1 LSSNEWIGMVASV
14 AQRCVDKGLKMT
26 GPRKVIAEA
35 LSRSNDHPDADMLFQ
50 RVQAIDPTV
59 SLATVYRTLKLF
71 QEREIIAKLDFGD
84 GRSRFERA
92 PREHHDHLI
101 DVQTG
106 EVIEFQNDKIEQL
119 QTEIAAELGYELT
132 DHRLELFGRKIE
144 RK

>member
-1 LSSNEWIGMVASV
+1 LDAS
-14 AQRCVDKGLKMT
+14 
-26 GPRKVIAEA
+26 
-35 LSRSNDHPDADMLFQ
+35 
-50 RVQAIDPTV
+50 V

-71 QEREIIAKLDFGD
+71 EERDIIAKLDFGD
-84 GRSRFERA
+84 GRSRFEQA

-119 QTEIAAELGYELT
+119 QKEIATELGYELT

-144 RK
+144 GK